1 MEGGANV
8 SRSVFR
14 DMVHPSHGGKKGV
27 ELLLIR
33 RKIGIERQKQLHHLI
48 CGYSTRT

>member
-8 SRSVFR
+8 SRSVLR
-14 DMVHPSHGGKKGV
+14 DMAHPSHGGKKGV
-27 ELLLIR
+27 ELLLICW
-33 RKIGIERQKQLHHLI
+33 KIGIERLQQLHHLI